1 MEYSTTKTFL
11 NNQINENGFNRA
23 PGDGGSSALA
33 RAYLTNGMGAIDE
46 KDMPYVDSNELINIS
61 EIKNKKV
68 TSQVYDITEFS
79 KPTTT
84 DEKEALK
91 TKMKEQRSAVETTF
105 MGNGKAKLAALEE

>member
-1 MEYSTTKTFL
+1 
-11 NNQINENGFNRA
+11 
-23 PGDGGSSALA
+23 
-33 RAYLTNGMGAIDE
+33 MGAIDE

-91 TKMKEQRSAVETTF
+91 TKMKEQIKI
-105 MGNGKAKLAALEE
+105 MGELMLEYTKVANA